1 MGEVFYMSKY
11 TYIDLENKQTNKQ
24 KTQDK
29 LETGKPKLLIA
40 IVPGPN

>member
-11 TYIDLENKQTNKQ
+11 TYIDLKNKQTNKQ

-40 IVPGPN
+40 IFPGPN